1 MYKGEKMLI
10 DSFEIAPLM
19 TGEAIF
25 DSHAHYDDQ
34 SFDADRDRLFAQL
47 REYGVC
53 GIINNGSSFELC
65 KKGLEI
71 AEKHD
76 FFYQAVGIHP
86 EFAADATDE
95 QLGEIEQMLGH
106 EKVVAVG
113 EIGLDYHYDNGPSKE
128 VQHVLFRRQIE
139 LALKHD
145 LPIIVHDRDA
155 HGDTFDILKE
165 YKPKG
170 VVHCYSGSV
179 ETMREIVKLGMY
191 IGMTGVITFKNA
203 RKAVECIAELPL
215 DRLLIET
222 DCPYLAPVP
231 YRGKRCNS
239 SMISLTAEKIA
250 EIKGVPRSE
259 ILKATRENANRLFG
273 LNL

>member
-1 MYKGEKMLI
+1 MII
-10 DSFEIAPLM
+10 DSFELPNLD
-19 TGEAIF
+19 EKEYIF
-25 DSHAHYDDQ
+25 DSHAHYDDTA
-34 SFDADRDRLFAQL
+34 FDDDRDVLLSAINK
-47 REYGVC
+47 YGVC
-53 GIINNGSSFELC
+53 GIINNGSSLELC

-71 AEKHD
+71 AHKYP
-76 FFYQAVGIHP
+76 FVYQAVGVHP
-86 EFAADATDE
+86 EYAESFDDDTLNSLEAMLHDE
-95 QLGEIEQMLGH
+95 
-106 EKVVAVG
+106 KTVAVG
-113 EIGLDYHYDNGPSKE
+113 EIGLDYHYEDGADKDIQKS
-128 VQHVLFRRQIE
+128 VFIRQIE
-139 LALKHD
+139 LAKKHG

-231 YRGKRCNS
+231 FRGKRCNS
-239 SMISLTAEKIA
+239 SMISMTAEKIA
-250 EIKGVPRSE
+250 EIKGVTRSE